1 MRIACLQFVPLVGD
15 VVFNISR
22 ADAILERAEL
32 KELDWIVLPEM
43 AFSGELSTMDKYHLS
58 NQVTLLFYLLAVPCI

>member
-1 MRIACLQFVPLVGD
+1 MRVACLQFVPLVGD
-15 VVFNISR
+15 VENNISR

-32 KELDWIVLPEM
+32 KDLDWIVLPEM

-58 NQVTLLFYLLAVPCI
+58 NQVTLLFYLLAVLCI